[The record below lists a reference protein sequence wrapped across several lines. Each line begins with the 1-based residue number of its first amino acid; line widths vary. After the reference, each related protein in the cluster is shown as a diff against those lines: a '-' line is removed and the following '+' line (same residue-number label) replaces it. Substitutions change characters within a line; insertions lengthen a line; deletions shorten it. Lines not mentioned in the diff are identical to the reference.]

1 MRSDTLLDDHNIA
14 EKLPENR
21 AEFFTDNEI
30 INGFVSRDERAISAV
45 MKKYGRQCFLIANRF
60 LNNKED
66 SEQCVNDALMKAW
79 EAFPENRPRE
89 LLPFLAVIIRNT
101 ALSKLRSDGAAKR
114 GCAVTDVLEEFES
127 LVSDSNMEDN
137 FNAAELENTINK
149 FLGTLRSEHR
159 RIFLMRCWACCEIS
173 EIASRTGMTEGS
185 VAVTLTRIR
194 NKLKVYLKKRGYD
207 I

>member
-1 MRSDTLLDDHNIA
+1 MGSDSLA
-14 EKLPENR
+14 EKRNFTEKFPEII
-21 AEFFTDNEI
+21 TDDEI
-30 INGFVSRDERAISAV
+30 INGFVSRDERAVSAV
-45 MKKYGRQCFLIANRF
+45 MRKYGKQLFVIANRF

-79 EAFPENRPRE
+79 EAFPENKPRE

-114 GCAVTDVLEEFES
+114 PVTDVLDELGS
-127 LVSDSNMEDN
+127 LVSDSSTEDN
-137 FNAAELENTINK
+137 FNAKELEDTINK

-159 RIFLMRCWACCEIS
+159 RIFLMRCWACCELS

>member
-1 MRSDTLLDDHNIA
+1 MGSDTLLENRNIA
-14 EKLPENR
+14 DNFPETI
-21 AEFFTDNEI
+21 TDDEI
-30 INGFVSRDERAISAV
+30 ISGFVSRDERAISAV
-45 MKKYGRQCFLIANRF
+45 MKKYGKQCFVIANRF

-79 EAFPENRPRE
+79 ESFPENRPRE
-89 LLPFLAVIIRNT
+89 LLPYLAGIIRNT
-101 ALSKLRSDGAAKR
+101 ALSKLRSDNAAKR
-114 GCAVTDVLEEFES
+114 GGAVTDVLEELGN
-127 LVSDSNMEDN
+127 LVSSSNTEDN
-137 FNAAELENTINK
+137 LDAAELENTVNK

-159 RIFLMRCWACCEIS
+159 RMFLMRCWACCELS

-194 NKLKVYLKKRGYD
+194 NKLKVYLRKRGYD